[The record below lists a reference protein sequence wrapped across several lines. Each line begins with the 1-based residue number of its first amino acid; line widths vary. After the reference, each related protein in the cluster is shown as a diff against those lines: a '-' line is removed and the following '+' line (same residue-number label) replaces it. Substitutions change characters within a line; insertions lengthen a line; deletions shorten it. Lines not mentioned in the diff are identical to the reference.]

1 MLSLKFVEYSET
13 SFRPTSRVSRD
24 KRSEILQLPGRLLCR
39 ILTFSLPRFM
49 FDVQMLADFR
59 PIHCSKF
66 WRATYIV
73 CMLLVFSYILF
84 DVLDLD
90 GSDFPRPRAPVER
103 NVVVAEVPKEIKQ
116 AYLPD
121 RTELWV
127 DHSVL
132 VPAMSGESVHVRLT
146 RALTFSPLDSAR
158 TRGYRIALPRSSPS
172 DPFQSL

>member
-1 MLSLKFVEYSET
+1 MHVLYKT
-13 SFRPTSRVSRD
+13 
-24 KRSEILQLPGRLLCR
+24 
-39 ILTFSLPRFM
+39 LTFLIPGSML
-49 FDVQMLADFR
+49 DIQMLPDFR
-59 PIHCSKF
+59 PIHCSRF
-66 WRATYIV
+66 WRAIYIV
-73 CMLLVFSYILF
+73 CMLVVFSYILF

-116 AYLPD
+116 AYLSE

-132 VPAMSGESVHVRLT
+132 VPATPDESVHVRLT
-146 RALTFSPLDSAR
+146 RMLTFSPLESAR

-172 DPFQSL
+172 DPFHSF

>member
-1 MLSLKFVEYSET
+1 MLT
-13 SFRPTSRVSRD
+13 GFR
-24 KRSEILQLPGRLLCR
+24 
-39 ILTFSLPRFM
+39 FN
-49 FDVQMLADFR
+49 
-59 PIHCSKF
+59 HCSIF
-66 WRATYIV
+66 WRTIYVV
-73 CMLLVFSYILF
+73 CIAFVFSYIFF

-121 RTELWV
+121 KTELWV
-127 DHSVL
+127 DNLAL
-132 VPAMSGESVHVRLT
+132 VPAISGESVDVRLT

-172 DPFQSL
+172 DPFDSL

>member
-1 MLSLKFVEYSET
+1 MT
-13 SFRPTSRVSRD
+13 RIMCSRM
-24 KRSEILQLPGRLLCR
+24 
-39 ILTFSLPRFM
+39 LTFLIPGFM
-49 FDVQMLADFR
+49 FDVQMLPDFR
-59 PIHCSKF
+59 YNHCSTL

-116 AYLPD
+116 AYLSE

-127 DHSVL
+127 DHSAL
-132 VPAMSGESVHVRLT
+132 VPAMFDESVHVRFT
-146 RALTFSPLDSAR
+146 RMLTFSPLEFGR
-158 TRGYRIALPRSSPS
+158 TRGYRTALPRSSPS
-172 DPFQSL
+172 DPFDSL